1 VHDYFEILGLAG
13 DAPADEIRRASA
25 RRADRPHPDFA
36 PGARSSWSD
45 SSDPRSAALSDDV
58 AIDYVD
64 MSAIVGRMRAAFFAS
79 TE

>member
-25 RRADRPHPDFA
+25 RRADRPHPDFV
-36 PGARSSWSD
+36 PRARSSGAHASE
-45 SSDPRSAALSDDV
+45 PRSVTVSDDI